1 MIERIR
7 MTERRFTPMNESGK
21 ALNPQKPE
29 SKNQVSKKKKEYDY
43 AAHGIGIEE
52 YIRTPGISDW
62 IKVLHYMLW
71 WYLQPKHK
79 DLVFYQKYSTIKRI
93 FKKWGYVDCTVRNI
107 KEAFRILKSSEADG
121 GVDLISVVYA
131 ECSKYEWALRG
142 NNPKKW
148 IFRKVYMKWHRIH
161 KYFSVFA
168 TEGLVFK
175 SLRAKSRLKKL
186 VRARQMS
193 YTKHLQGQ
201 FELFM
206 KRAKIER
213 YNSAKQ
219 MFYGFLYT
227 VSRAFYDVTKLIKNF
242 RPEHTIDLQ
251 KEQDAKAYAEAA
263 EKALRGSPSDPYRY
277 QQTKDSNREAPASF
291 KAFVKAC

>member
-1 MIERIR
+1 MSMIK
-7 MTERRFTPMNESGK
+7 PGK
-21 ALNPQKPE
+21 TLD
-29 SKNQVSKKKKEYDY
+29 SKNSNNKAPESKKKKEYEY
-43 AAHGIGIEE
+43 SAHGIGIDE
-52 YIRTPGISDW
+52 YIATPGIPDW
-62 IKVLHYMLW
+62 IKVLHYIIW

-79 DLVFYQKYSTIKRI
+79 NLVFFQKYSTIKKVFR
-93 FKKWGYVDCTVRNI
+93 KWGYTDCTVRNI
-107 KEAFRILKSSEADG
+107 KEAFRILKSPEDKG

-131 ECSKYEWALRG
+131 DCSKKEWIERG

-148 IFRKVYMKWHRIH
+148 IYRKVYMKWHRIH
-161 KYFSVFA
+161 KYFSVFT

-201 FELFM
+201 FELFR

-213 YNSAKQ
+213 YNTAKQ

-227 VSRAFYDVTKLIKNF
+227 VSRSFYDVTKLIKNF
-242 RPEHTIDLQ
+242 IPGHTIDLQ
-251 KEQDAKAYAEAA
+251 KEQDAAAYIEAA
-263 EKALRGSPSDPYRY
+263 EIALRGSPSDPNRY
-277 QQTKDSNREAPASF
+277 QVSSETPKAPESF
-291 KAFVKAC
+291 NQLLKAMDKAIKSKRGY